1 MSFFTQGEC
10 SGLRG
15 LNRKQRK
22 CRSVKSRRVLTGDAR
37 YYSESQGNIWEVF
50 RDLQFIPQPESL
62 RLQNLP
68 ILSGGHRHILCQRQ

>member
-1 MSFFTQGEC
+1 MSFFTQEEC

-22 CRSVKSRRVLTGDAR
+22 CRSVKNRRVFTRDSR
-37 YYSESQGNIWEVF
+37 YDPESQGNIWEVF
-50 RDLQFIPQPESL
+50 WDMQFIPQPESL

-68 ILSGGHRHILCQRQ
+68 ILSGGHRYILCQRQ